1 MQNGNLTQRL
11 AQVAGTENNGKDTK
25 ALLSEINEKLGIL
38 IDLQRARNPPEV
50 EVKILQEDDD
60 EIDVSWII
68 PHKWYDNSQFCRMF
82 NIATITA
89 QKWRSNKLIAYILI
103 GRSVRYQG
111 IDIIRFIK
119 VYASRRKFKISPV
132 VDE

>member
-25 ALLSEINEKLGIL
+25 ALLSEISEKLGIL
-38 IDLQRARNPPEV
+38 IDLQRVRNPPEV

-89 QKWRSNKLIAYILI
+89 QKWRSNKLIAYILM

>member
-1 MQNGNLTQRL
+1 MQNGKLTQKL
-11 AQVAGTENNGKDTK
+11 AQVADAENSGKDTK
-25 ALLSEINEKLGIL
+25 ALLSEISEKLGIL

-50 EVKILQEDDD
+50 DVQIPQEDDD

>member
-1 MQNGNLTQRL
+1 MQNGNLTQKL

-25 ALLSEINEKLGIL
+25 ALLLEISEKLGVL
-38 IDLQRARNPPEV
+38 IDLQRARNPPAV
-50 EVKILQEDDD
+50 EVQITQDDDD

-119 VYASRRKFKISPV
+119 VYASRRKFKIRPL

>member
-1 MQNGNLTQRL
+1 MQNGNLTQKL
-11 AQVAGTENNGKDTK
+11 AHVADTENNGKDTK
-25 ALLSEINEKLGIL
+25 ALLSEISEKLGIL
-38 IDLQRARNPPEV
+38 IDLQRARNPPEM

>member
-25 ALLSEINEKLGIL
+25 TLLSEISEKLGIL

>member
-1 MQNGNLTQRL
+1 MQNKDLTPRL
-11 AQVAGTENNGKDTK
+11 AEVTASGINDSDTK
-25 ALLSEINEKLGIL
+25 ALLSEISEKLGIL

-119 VYASRRKFKISPV
+119 VYASRRKFKIRPL

>member
-1 MQNGNLTQRL
+1 MQNGNLTQKL
-11 AQVAGTENNGKDTK
+11 AQVAGAENIGKDTK
-25 ALLSEINEKLGIL
+25 ALLSEISEKLGIL

-82 NIATITA
+82 NVATITA

>member
-11 AQVAGTENNGKDTK
+11 AQVAGTENNAKDTK
-25 ALLSEINEKLGIL
+25 ALLSEISEKLGIL

>member
-1 MQNGNLTQRL
+1 MQNGNFTQKL
-11 AQVAGTENNGKDTK
+11 AHVADTKNNGKDTK
-25 ALLSEINEKLGIL
+25 ALLSEISEKLGIL